1 MMQNAKLNEKAWEAA
16 EPEEGDTA
24 AETGGETMES
34 LLAQQSAT
42 VDKLAE
48 KKVAW
53 VKVITVTKDAVLVDV
68 GEKNEGTVPL
78 VEFVEDL
85 AAPKAAAPIAG
96 QRVPVIKSG
105 GRNKAGHVVLSHAKA
120 KAELGWEMAVKA
132 HAEKQRVRGIVK
144 SSVKGGFIVDVQGV
158 QAFLPA
164 SLADLRP
171 VRQPEKMIGTGVRC
185 LVIEVNQS
193 KRQLVLSRK
202 AVLEDEAGKRK
213 NKIMDE
219 LRGGEV
225 RIGRIVRVSAE
236 GLLIDIGGLEGTVRP
251 ADMAWGTAKPAAFER
266 GQKLK
271 VKVLSKPEKAGDPV
285 FLGIK
290 QLQSN
295 PSDAMR
301 KKFTPKSTV
310 TGKIT
315 EVGAHGVRFQIDPK
329 TVAFAPAAEC
339 DADVIYN
346 IGDACTGLVTGIDS
360 HAFEVRVSLA
370 RFNEIKDRKRVAQ
383 YMKAPPPLTLGQILS
398 PEDEG

>member
-1 MMQNAKLNEKAWEAA
+1 MMTTNLNEKAWENA
-16 EPEEGDTA
+16 EPEGDA
-24 AETGGETMES
+24 SEAGGETMES
-34 LLAQQSAT
+34 LLAQQAAT
-42 VDKLAE
+42 VDKLAD

-68 GEKNEGTVPL
+68 GEKNEGAIPL

-85 AAPKAAAPIAG
+85 VAPKAPAPAAG
-96 QRVPVIKSG
+96 QRVPVIKTG
-105 GRNKAGHVVLSHAKA
+105 GRDKAGHVVLSHLKA
-120 KAELGWEMAVKA
+120 KTELGWEMAIKA
-132 HAEKQRVRGIVK
+132 HAEKQRVRGTVK
-144 SSVKGGFIVDVQGV
+144 SAVKGGFIVDVQGV

-185 LVIEVNQS
+185 LVIEVNQG

-202 AVLEDEAGKRK
+202 AVLEEEAGKRK
-213 NKIMDE
+213 TKIMEE

-225 RIGRIVRVSAE
+225 RIGRIVRVSAD
-236 GLLIDIGGLEGTVRP
+236 GLLVDIGGVEGTVRP
-251 ADMAWGTAKPAAFER
+251 ADQAWPGQKASFER

-285 FLGIK
+285 WLGIK
-290 QLQSN
+290 QLQPN
-295 PSDAMR
+295 PADGLR
-301 KKFTPKSTV
+301 KKYTPKSTV

-315 EVGAHGVRFQIDPK
+315 EVNAQGVRFQIDPK
-329 TVAFAPAAEC
+329 TVAYAPAHEC
-339 DADVIYN
+339 DPDVIYN
-346 IGDACTGLVTGIDS
+346 LGDSATGIVTGVDS
-360 HAFEVRVSLA
+360 TLLEVRVSLV